1 MDIANVKEALNLNNK
16 VKAITPHTLGM
27 VLDKVGAKGGDS
39 AGTTK
44 PFAQMQTNAKLS
56 LGSSA
61 LVTSWGRVISA
72 GGFEGQPSQSR
83 IYIPQGSAEYVRL
96 YANVAGLGYYYC
108 WLRIC
113 ESNGTVVADFPG
125 LQQPGGNK
133 YINTC
138 AIDRIAKLDKNK
150 AYYVQFYLGG
160 YESTF
165 QMNEGF
171 GADATYFG
179 VESAVSGP
187 QGERGVAGPTG
198 PTGEQGPQGEQGLR
212 GPKGDTGPQG
222 EQGIQGIQG
231 PQGPKGDTGPQ
242 GEQGPIGPQGPI
254 GETGPIGP
262 QGPQGEQGPKGEDGT
277 ITFEE
282 LTPEQKETLKGE
294 PGPQGPEGPVGPQG
308 PAGPQ
313 GEQGEDT
320 VPVGAIFDY
329 DGTSVPDGYEEVD
342 GPSVGTQLPINS
354 VYFSTVDVNPA
365 NTLGYGQWVRIG
377 EGQCIVGQTNTDTR
391 FNKGK
396 QTGGNWSHNHPM
408 GHTHTLNGHT
418 HTMAHTHTLNGHTHT
433 LSHTHTMAHTHT
445 ITSHTHA
452 LNDNGYACIYYGGS
466 TFYSREINKSSLFTA
481 TSYKTVSGTAG
492 KNTKAHA
499 YATTLGGVTG
509 GSSST
514 PASGGASTSTT
525 SGASTT
531 TTSGSS
537 TNTSAASTSTTS
549 ANSDNTSNSSI
560 TSTGAVETVMPY
572 IVLYIWERVG

>member
-1 MDIANVKEALNLNNK
+1 MDIANAKEALNLNNK

-27 VLDKVGAKGGDS
+27 VLDKVGAKGGT

-44 PFAQMQTNAKLS
+44 PFAQMHTNDYLS
-56 LGSSA
+56 LTDSV
-61 LVTSWGRVISA
+61 LITSWGNSLSA
-72 GGFEGQPSQSR
+72 GGFEAQPSQSR
-83 IYIPQGSAEYVRL
+83 IYIPQGSAEYIRV
-96 YANVAGLGYYYC
+96 YANVAGLGYYSCRVMIY
-108 WLRIC
+108 
-113 ESNGTVVADFPG
+113 ESNGTLSASSWG
-125 LQQPGGNK
+125 LGQPSGNG
-133 YINTC
+133 YVNGA
-138 AIDRIAKLDKNK
+138 AIDRVFKLDKNK
-150 AYYVQFYLGG
+150 AYYVQLNLGG
-160 YESTF
+160 YNSSF
-165 QMNEGF
+165 DMNSGF
-171 GADATYFG
+171 ASDSTYFG
-179 VESAVSGP
+179 VESVVGGP
-187 QGERGVAGPTG
+187 QGERGPAGPTG
-198 PTGEQGPQGEQGLR
+198 ATGVQGPQGEQGPQ
-212 GPKGDTGPQG
+212 GPIGDTGPKG

-254 GETGPIGP
+254 GETGPQGP
-262 QGPQGEQGPKGEDGT
+262 IGPQGEQGPKGEDGT

-282 LTPEQKETLKGE
+282 LTPEQKETLRGE
-294 PGPQGPEGPVGPQG
+294 PGPQGPQGEQG

-313 GEQGEDT
+313 GEQGPAGEDT

-329 DGTSVPDGYEEVD
+329 DGSSVPDGYEEVD

-433 LSHTHTMAHTHT
+433 LSHTHTMAHTHAMA
-445 ITSHTHA
+445 SHTHA
-452 LNDNGYACIYYGGS
+452 LDASGWAKIYFGASSFMAKDKATGNWTGNAKKNVSGAASSNSITGTYGVELGG
-466 TFYSREINKSSLFTA
+466 A
-481 TSYKTVSGTAG
+481 TSGMSAAA
-492 KNTKAHA
+492 NT
-499 YATTLGGVTG
+499 Y
-509 GSSST
+509 
-514 PASGGASTSTT
+514 GASTSTT
-525 SGASTT
+525 SGASNTT
-531 TTSGSS
+531 TTGSS
-537 TNTSAASTSTTS
+537 DSTSAASNATTS